1 MRYLTHC
8 LGDVTSEESINA
20 ALNLIEKE
28 FGGPINVAV
37 NCAGIAIAQRTIH
50 PKKGPHPLADFARIL
65 QVTMHPLPRLT
76 LTRLTHR

>member
-37 NCAGIAIAQRTIH
+37 NCAGIAIAQRLSLIH
-50 PKKGPHPLADFARIL
+50 I
-65 QVTMHPLPRLT
+65 
-76 LTRLTHR
+76 